1 MSKGIG
7 IASLVFG
14 ILAIF
19 VPVVSLYVVWLA
31 LGLAGVAAFAG
42 DRTFS
47 VATLL
52 ICLVNV
58 IFLSPATILELEGVS
73 FLKTCTIVFFIAPV
87 AGLIICSRKSSV
99 LF

>member
-31 LGLAGVAAFAG
+31 LALAALAAFTG
-42 DRTFS
+42 DKALS

-52 ICLVNV
+52 VCLVNV
-58 IFLSPATILELEGVS
+58 IFLSPATILVLGGVS
-73 FLKTCTIVFFIAPV
+73 FLKTCTLGLFLAPIV
-87 AGLIICSRKSSV
+87 GLIIGNRKPGPSV
-99 LF
+99 